1 MQRPRKL
8 ASGLLLVD
16 IYDDS
21 SCTELWSIFH
31 ELDLDRNGHL
41 DAGELAVALNKA
53 GRLFSICIFII

>member
-1 MQRPRKL
+1 V
-8 ASGLLLVD
+8 SGLLLID
-16 IYDDS
+16 IYDGS

-53 GRLFSICIFII
+53 GRLFSICISII